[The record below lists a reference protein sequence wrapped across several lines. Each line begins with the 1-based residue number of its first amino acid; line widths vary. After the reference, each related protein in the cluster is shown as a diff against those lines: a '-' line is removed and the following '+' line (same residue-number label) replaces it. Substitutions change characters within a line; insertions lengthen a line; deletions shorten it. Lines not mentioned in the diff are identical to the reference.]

1 MKKLLNFAKI
11 VIQIGILFG
20 IYSIGVW
27 IQQYFKLFIPGS
39 VIGLVL
45 MFTLLSR
52 GILNVIWFVIGARF
66 MFNLLVLFFIPA
78 TVGILNYYDLFKGKG
93 ILLILITIVS
103 TLFVMVGSGVTS
115 QMLGKER
122 DISNE

>member
-45 MFTLLSR
+45 MFTLLTT
-52 GILNVIWFVIGARF
+52 GILKANWIEKGARF
-66 MFNLLVLFFIPA
+66 MINHLVLFFIPA

>member
-45 MFTLLSR
+45 MFTLLTT
-52 GILNVIWFVIGARF
+52 GILKVNWIEKGARF
-66 MFNLLVLFFIPA
+66 MINHLVLFFIPA